1 MRLDIP
7 TLGIIGFLIGIAL
20 SVGFTLLGLVLPRQ
34 RVLRLWAAGFWM
46 ATLGALFAGLR
57 NQIDEGMSVVLGNLF
72 IGISGALMLAGVSR
86 HVDRPLR
93 WGPPVTFIALFV
105 AAQAFF
111 EYVVPSLRVRLHL
124 FSVQMVVWDACTLW
138 MLLRHGP
145 QELRTSCRLAAVVF
159 TCDLLFYAARPFMPL
174 APGSGEDAMHGGTP
188 IVATFVIGIMLALGW
203 FIAFMLLV
211 AERLAVDL
219 GRLARIDGLTGLL
232 NRGALIEDGRRALAH
247 CRARG
252 RPFALLIFDLDYF
265 KKVNDTYGHDGGDA
279 LLRQFSTLI
288 GAVRDPGTLLSRYGG
303 EEFVLALP
311 GLTLGEAAVLAEDM
325 RQAVAATEV
334 PFGKVRLS
342 MTTSIGVAV
351 ADATQSFEELIAR
364 ADEALYKAKA
374 AGRNQVFAC

>member
-7 TLGIIGFLIGIAL
+7 TLGILGFLIGIAL
-20 SVGFTLLGLVLPRQ
+20 SVGFTLLGLVLPQQ

-46 ATLGALFAGLR
+46 ATLGALFTGLR

-72 IGISGALMLAGVSR
+72 IAISGSLMLAGVAR
-86 HVDRPLR
+86 HVERPLR
-93 WGPPVTFIALFV
+93 RIWPLLFIVVFV
-105 AAQAFF
+105 AAQSFF

-124 FSVQMVVWDACTLW
+124 FSVQMVVWDVCTVW

-145 QELRTSCRLAAVVF
+145 GELRTSCRLAAAVF
-159 TCDLLFYAARPFMPL
+159 ACDALFYAVRPFMPL
-174 APGSGEDAMHGGTP
+174 AADAGEDAMRGGTP
-188 IVATFVIGIMLALGW
+188 IVATYVIGVMLALGW
-203 FIAFMLLV
+203 FIAFMLLLSQ
-211 AERLAVDL
+211 RLAVDL

-232 NRGALIEDGRRALAH
+232 NRGALIDEGRRALAH
-247 CRARG
+247 CRSRG

-265 KKVNDTYGHDGGDA
+265 KRVNDTFGHDGGDA
-279 LLRQFSTLI
+279 LLRQFSALI

-311 GLTLGEAAVLAEDM
+311 NVTLGEAAVMAEDM

-334 PFGKVRLS
+334 PFGNAQLS

-364 ADEALYKAKA
+364 ADEALYRAKA
-374 AGRNQVFAC
+374 AGRNQVSAC